1 MNSNNVISLVADAAV
16 TAYTT
21 VRLTA
26 SGTVETA
33 AAASTA
39 IIGTVLADGAD
50 GDTVD
55 IALFGSH
62 PVHYVTASGVIALG
76 AAVKLDDS
84 GKVQD
89 YAGAGTAVGLA
100 LQAAAADGDIIRV
113 LFDGGILSLDDAA
126 AAS

>member
-1 MNSNNVISLVADAAV
+1 MNSNNVISLEADAAI
-16 TAYTT
+16 TAHTL

-39 IIGTVLADGAD
+39 IIGTALQDTADGSMCD
-50 GDTVD
+50 V
-55 IALFGSH
+55 ALLSSF
-62 PVHYVTASGVIALG
+62 PVHYVTAAGVIAQG
-76 AAVKLDDS
+76 AAVKLNNS

-89 YAGAGTAVGLA
+89 YAGSGTAVGNA
-100 LQAAAADGDIIRV
+100 LEASTADGDIVRV
-113 LFDGGILSLDDAA
+113 IFSANVLTVDDAG